1 MLKCEE
7 SPPGQLL
14 LAIQQFNR
22 REWYECHETIEE
34 LWLGEQGEMKDFLQG
49 SLQIAVALLHL
60 RNGNYGGAVSLLESG
75 VNYLN
80 RVSDIC
86 LWVDVAALIA
96 DAEKVRSALEELGR
110 ENMDSL
116 DQSLIPLIKV
126 VSLMR

>member
-60 RNGNYGGAVSLLESG
+60 RNGNYGGAVSLLVSG
-75 VNYLN
+75 VNYLK

-110 ENMDSL
+110 ENMESL
-116 DQSLIPLIKV
+116 DQSLIPLIKI
-126 VSLMR
+126 VSLVR